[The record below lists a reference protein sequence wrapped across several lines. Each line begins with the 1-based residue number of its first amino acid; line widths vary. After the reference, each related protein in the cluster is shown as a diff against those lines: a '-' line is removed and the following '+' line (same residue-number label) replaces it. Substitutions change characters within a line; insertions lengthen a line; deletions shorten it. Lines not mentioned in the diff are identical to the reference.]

1 MGGRELKRA
10 LFPVVAAVIALAAG
24 AVPASAT
31 AAAGPAVPS
40 GTVHVR
46 VHGYSVTVDCTGAGT
61 PTVILFSGFGD
72 SHTIWKYIQG
82 HLARR
87 TRVCSYDRLGEGTS
101 SAPRRTQTLA
111 SNARLLHDVLAKLD
125 VHAPLVLVGHSI
137 GGDIAANYA
146 RTYPGSVS
154 GLVLFDATPV
164 GYLQHVL
171 RLIPPSA
178 QGLAKAL
185 RAEAATINSGH
196 NRERL
201 MVTTDNWAP
210 PGALGHTPVDVVEH
224 GQDIFATAGKYA
236 RPLQNQWAKGQLGL
250 AKLSHRSQVII
261 ATRSGHYIYLDQPR
275 LALDVINAVIAES

>member
-1 MGGRELKRA
+1 M
-10 LFPVVAAVIALAAG
+10 AAIIALVAG
-24 AVPASAT
+24 VGPASAT
-31 AAAGPAVPS
+31 AAAAPAVPS
-40 GTVHVR
+40 GQVHVH

-61 PTVILFSGFGD
+61 PTVILFAGFGD
-72 SHTIWKYIQG
+72 PHTIWKDIQR

-125 VHAPLVLVGHSI
+125 VHGPLVLAGHSI
-137 GGDIAANYA
+137 GGDVAANYA
-146 RTYPGSVS
+146 RTHLRSVS

-171 RLIPPSA
+171 RLIPPTA
-178 QGLAKAL
+178 HGLAKAL
-185 RAEAATINSGH
+185 RAEAISITSGH
-196 NRERL
+196 NQERL
-201 MVTTDNWAP
+201 KVTAANWAP
-210 PGALGHTPVDVVEH
+210 PGALGHTPVDIVEH
-224 GQDIFATAGKYA
+224 GQNIFAAAGKYA
-236 RPLQNQWAKGQLGL
+236 RPLQARWANGQLDL
-250 AKLSHRSQVII
+250 AKLSARSQVII